1 MTDEDP
7 IAALKH
13 AVIHLY
19 LASEMHQSAFERLSE
34 HLPQE
39 AKSDIAQDLADAQEV
54 LLSAY
59 KALGGKT
66 GAGKSDEGIR
76 GGD

>member
-7 IAALKH
+7 IAALKQ

-34 HLPQE
+34 HLPQD
-39 AKSDIAQDLADAQEV
+39 AKGDIAQDLADAQEA
-54 LLSAY
+54 LLTAY
-59 KALGGKT
+59 QALGGKS
-66 GAGKSDEGIR
+66 GAGKSDGGIR